1 VKYPQVIMFST
12 TLGKWEIYQAGRP
25 LAKATRHE
33 TLSNKFPDA
42 QPVSEDQLRI
52 EREHKEG
59 LDA

>member
-1 VKYPQVIMFST
+1 MFST